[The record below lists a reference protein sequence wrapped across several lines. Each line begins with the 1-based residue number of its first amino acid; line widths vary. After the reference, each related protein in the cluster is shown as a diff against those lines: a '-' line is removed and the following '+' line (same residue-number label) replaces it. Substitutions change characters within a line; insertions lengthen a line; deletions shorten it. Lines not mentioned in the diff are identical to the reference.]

1 MNKVLFLWDDRR
13 ENVLPAHLAECFGYT
28 LIWRGSENYFEGASV
43 KLVSQF
49 EEEKNPLYK
58 KAKDAGLIAG
68 VCMACSK
75 VLGVY
80 DQNKDSGLALLDDMS
95 GHAGMKKIHR

>member
-1 MNKVLFLWDDRR
+1 M
-13 ENVLPAHLAECFGYT
+13 LPAHLAECFGYT
-28 LIWRGSENYFEGASV
+28 LIWREVRIIFEGASV

-58 KAKDAGLIAG
+58 GQGCRADSR

-80 DQNKDSGLALLDDMS
+80 DQT
-95 GHAGMKKIHR
+95 KIQGWPCWMICRAMQG